1 MTQRPL
7 SLGVATRRV
16 LADEV
21 TDDLRDAIV
30 THELEPGRKLTE
42 DELAAQLGVSRGP
55 VREALMRLERE
66 GLVVIERHRGATIAS
81 WNRQDIEE
89 IYSLRGALEALA
101 LEWACKNAT
110 SADIADMEQILKD
123 YSALSDK
130 QRTPKEV
137 SRIDLDFHSALFK
150 AAHHERLNRSW
161 EILRSQIHTFLSY
174 TWSQDDSINKK
185 FLPHWTPDH
194 EKLLDIIKEKKVKES
209 REVIGNHVARGL
221 ERVVTHFAETPTK
234 PKKAKQLRFN
244 NLFGKLLDRLPN
256 GGRNLDGVFVL
267 CSLRILNF
275 TW

>member
-1 MTQRPL
+1 MVQRPL

-30 THELEPGRKLTE
+30 SHELEPGRKLTE

-89 IYSLRGALEALA
+89 IYSLRGALEELA

-110 SADIADMEQILKD
+110 SADIAEMEDILKE

-137 SRIDLDFHSALFK
+137 SRIDLDFHSALFR

-161 EILRSQIHTFLSY
+161 EILRSQIHTFLNY
-174 TWSQDDSINKK
+174 TWSQDDSVNKK
-185 FLPHWTPDH
+185 FLPHWSPDH
-194 EKLLDIIKEKKVKES
+194 KKLLDIIKDKKVEEA
-209 REVIGNHVARGL
+209 RDVIHKHVARGL
-221 ERVVTHFAETPTK
+221 ERVVTHFEEEPVK
-234 PKKAKQLRFN
+234 LKKA
-244 NLFGKLLDRLPN
+244 G
-256 GGRNLDGVFVL
+256 
-267 CSLRILNF
+267 S
-275 TW
+275 